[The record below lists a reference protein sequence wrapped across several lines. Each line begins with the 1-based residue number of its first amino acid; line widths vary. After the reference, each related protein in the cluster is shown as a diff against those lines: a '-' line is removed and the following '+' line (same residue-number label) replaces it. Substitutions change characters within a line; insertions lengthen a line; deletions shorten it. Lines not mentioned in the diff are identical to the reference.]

1 MEKEIQSAIKQFT
14 KDKYELEKDLEEL
27 VELGELDELELEK
40 HIEFVVKEVRNGSK
54 RLILISG

>member
-1 MEKEIQSAIKQFT
+1 MEKEIQSAVKQFT

-54 RLILISG
+54 R